1 MAFIHS
7 VFISIP
13 YDFFWCNPMRK
24 ISQSLLF
31 CFFLYFQL
39 ANSFFVILSMKA
51 RAVDYFFI
59 VTFHNQ
65 VWAIV
70 IYYIFINSNS
80 DCDM

>member
-1 MAFIHS
+1 MIS
-7 VFISIP
+7 VGVIRCEKLAN
-13 YDFFWCNPMRK
+13 YFFV
-24 ISQSLLF
+24 LL
-31 CFFLYFQL
+31 FLYFQL

-70 IYYIFINSNS
+70 IFIYYEFKLKL
-80 DCDM
+80 